1 MFVQALYCSVSQDM
15 TPSPLSNKAR
25 EMRKVIGTCAML
37 EQRNDKSVSLLPGIL
52 FRHLNG
58 NIIYLQ
64 VEYHLE

>member
-1 MFVQALYCSVSQDM
+1 M

-37 EQRNDKSVSLLPGIL
+37 EQRNDNSFSLLPGIL